1 MKKYKIVVMGV
12 SGCGKSAI
20 GSKLA
25 ERLGLTFFDG
35 DDYHCAE
42 NIDKMRQGIPLAG
55 KDRQGWLK
63 ILNKLIA
70 QRTEAIVA
78 CSALSPEYRQILS
91 HHNPD
96 LLFVYLQGDFETI
109 WQRHQNRKDH
119 YFKGKKL
126 LESQFADLVEP
137 SVGEAL
143 IIDIRQTVDEMIADI
158 IQKLNH
164 LNSAKTLPS
173 LSKH

>member
-1 MKKYKIVVMGV
+1 MKRYKIVVMGV
-12 SGCGKSAI
+12 SGCGKSVI

-42 NIDKMRQGIPLAG
+42 NIDKMRQGIPLKG

-63 ILNKLIA
+63 TLNILIH
-70 QRTEAIVA
+70 QRTEAVVA
-78 CSALSPEYRQILS
+78 CSALSPEYRQMLS
-91 HHNPD
+91 RNNPD
-96 LLFVYLQGDFETI
+96 LLFVYLQGDFDTI

-119 YFKGKKL
+119 YFKGKTL
-126 LESQFADLVEP
+126 LESQFADLIEP
-137 SVGEAL
+137 SACEAL
-143 IIDIRQTVDEMIADI
+143 IIDIRQTVDQIIADI
-158 IQKLNH
+158 IQKLSK
-164 LNSAKTLPS
+164 LNREQTLTT